1 MRDRALQWLR
11 LAGPL
16 LGFLTLALCTPAWAQ
31 QDDEAP
37 ANRTLPADPNLI
49 GPTAEW
55 QVCNETSFVLRT
67 ASAFMRGASLKA
79 KGWDDILPGACITH
93 ITPASGPRFLFAES
107 IDAHKGGIREWKGQT
122 GLCVDPDSDFSADAV
137 ADCRLLNQV
146 ERDYL
151 AVRPGEPLTKLVEPA
166 DYGRQ
171 KALIAGQQRLLQDAG
186 YEISRIDGIAGRR
199 TSSLLRRF
207 RSDNDLPSSLSG
219 EALLRAMVDVARKAA
234 KESGLELCNGSSATI
249 WTAIATRDEGRWR
262 SRGWWR
268 AAPDECVQPL
278 NLPLPG
284 TQAHFFALQ
293 DDGADGDLWM
303 RTVSTRPAQFCIA
316 ESRFDAIGN
325 EMCADQGYTVANFR
339 PVETEE
345 TFARIR
351 LTDADFSEV
360 TPGGLRR

>member
-1 MRDRALQWLR
+1 MI
-11 LAGPL
+11 
-16 LGFLTLALCTPAWAQ
+16 
-31 QDDEAP
+31 
-37 ANRTLPADPNLI
+37 PADATLV
-49 GPTAEW
+49 GATSEW

-67 ASAFMRGASLKA
+67 ASAFMRGASMKA
-79 KGWDDILPGACITH
+79 KGWEEILPGSCITH

-107 IDAHKGGIREWKGQT
+107 IDAHKGGIREWKGT
-122 GLCVDPDSDFSADAV
+122 TALCVDNEADFIADAI
-137 ADCRLLNQV
+137 ADCRLMSQV
-146 ERDYL
+146 KRNYL
-151 AVRPGEPLTKLVEPA
+151 AVRPGEPVTTLVEPA

-171 KALIAGQQRLLQDAG
+171 KAVIAGQQRLLQDAG

-199 TSSLLRRF
+199 TASLLRRF

-219 EALLRAMVDVARKAA
+219 EPLLSAMVDVARRAL
-234 KESGLELCNGSSATI
+234 KETGLEICNGSNATI
-249 WTAIATRDEGRWR
+249 WAAVATKEDGRWR

-268 AAPDECVQPL
+268 ANPEECVQPL
-278 NLPLPG
+278 NAPLRG
-284 TQAHFFALQ
+284 TEAHFFALQ
-293 DDGADGDLWM
+293 DDGEDGDLWM

-339 PVETEE
+339 EVQTEE
-345 TFARIR
+345 NFARVR